1 MRRTSSKRLLEVLP
15 LEGLVDA
22 TAAGRARAVF
32 AASWLFC
39 NIFSTQEQTSK
50 VIWTH
55 SKYTAASL
63 SVTAMDTKKVASAN
77 GEQREGTSGTAD
89 AR

>member
-1 MRRTSSKRLLEVLP
+1 MMQTSSKRLLEVL
-15 LEGLVDA
+15 LLAELVDA

-39 NIFSTQEQTSK
+39 NVFSTQKQNSK

-55 SKYTAASL
+55 SKYTAASS
-63 SVTAMDTKKVASAN
+63 SVTAMDTKKAFSAN
-77 GEQREGTSGTAD
+77 GEQRDRTSGTAD

>member
-32 AASWLFC
+32 AASWIFYRL
-39 NIFSTQEQTSK
+39 FSTQAQTFEA
-50 VIWTH
+50 IWN
-55 SKYTAASL
+55 SL
-63 SVTAMDTKKVASAN
+63 EVYRRKLERDRDGHEESV
-77 GEQREGTSGTAD
+77 
-89 AR
+89 